1 MKREAPR
8 VALLTYLSTAWGR
21 RVLQG
26 VIEYARQNGPWHLW
40 TATGAKNEPLRLPN
54 GWRGDGI
61 IARVSTRVLAREIAA
76 FKVPVV
82 NIARLV
88 LRGVDFPRVTDD
100 IQGSA
105 QLAINHFV
113 DRGFRHFAYCGE
125 LHSSFLTNHC
135 RAFVESL
142 AASGHSCDVY
152 QPSRGAGLRADW
164 KTRQKDLTRWLNR
177 LPKPVAILTWT
188 VPEGQEV
195 IDACRSTGLLVPEQ
209 VAVLAG
215 DDDEL
220 TCEVCYPP
228 LSGVAIAAEQIG
240 REAAA
245 LLDGMMQGHRAPRK
259 PIVIPPLRI
268 VTRQSTDT
276 LAVSDPD
283 LVAAVRFIR
292 DHASEPIRVADVLRA
307 VPISRSQLERQFTGI
322 LGRTPADE
330 IRRVHLQ
337 RAMQLLADTNLSIP
351 KVAAASGYASPEYLA
366 HAFKA
371 ETGLSPLKYR
381 NRIQRG

>member
-26 VIEYARQNGPWHLW
+26 IIEYARHNGPWHLW
-40 TATGAKNEPLRLPN
+40 TATGAKNEPLRLPK
-54 GWRGDGI
+54 GWHGDGI
-61 IARVSTRVLAREIAA
+61 IARVSTHALAREVAA
-76 FKVPVV
+76 ARVPVV
-82 NIARLV
+82 NVSRLV
-88 LRGVDFPRVTDD
+88 LDGVTFPRVTDD
-100 IQGSA
+100 IHGSVR
-105 QLAINHFV
+105 LAIDHFV

-135 RAFVESL
+135 RTFVEAL
-142 AASGHSCDVY
+142 QALGHSCDVY
-152 QPSRGAGLRADW
+152 QPGRGAGVRADW
-164 KTRQKDLTRWLNR
+164 KMRQKNLIRWLTR

-188 VPEGQEV
+188 VPEGQQV
-195 IDACRSTGLLVPEQ
+195 IDACRSAHLLVPEQ

-220 TCEVCYPP
+220 MCEVCYPP

-245 LLDGMMQGHRAPRK
+245 LLHKLMQGRRASTT

-268 VTRQSTDT
+268 ATRQSTDT
-276 LAVSDPD
+276 LAMNDPD
-283 LVAAVRFIR
+283 LVAAIRFIR
-292 DHASEPIRVADVLRA
+292 EHAGEPIRVADVLRA
-307 VPISRSQLERQFTGI
+307 VPISRSQLERHFATV
-322 LGRTPADE
+322 LGRAPAAE

-337 RAMQLLADTNLSIP
+337 RALQLLADTNLSIP
-351 KVAAASGYASPEYLA
+351 QVATASGFGSPEYLA
-366 HAFKA
+366 HAFKS
-371 ETGLSPLKYR
+371 ETGLTPLKYR
-381 NRIQRG
+381 NQIQRG